1 MPTSSEAAAPVV
13 RGADIDIAALVPGD
27 IVQLTAGDMVPADVR
42 IILSKDLFVS
52 QSALT
57 GESAPVEKRDALPGD
72 AATITPAT
80 PLSELPTV
88 AFLGTNVVSGSAT
101 AVVVAT
107 GSGTMFGG
115 IARSLLGRT
124 PPTSFDIGVNR
135 ISWLLIRFMLVMV
148 PCVVLIN
155 GLAKGHWLEAFL
167 FGVAVAVGLTPEML
181 PMVVTA
187 NLAKGAVSMSRQ
199 KTIVK
204 RLNAI
209 QNLGAMDVLCTDKT
223 GTLTQDRIVLEH
235 HVNSVGEEDDRVL
248 ELAYLNSA
256 FQTGLKSLLDDA
268 VLLFCDRFSHL
279 HGDEGYVKL
288 DEIPFDFTR
297 RRMSVVVQRP
307 GGPATLITKGAVE
320 ELVAACTTVRDGDAL
335 VPMTEG
341 ARHVAL
347 DLARAQND
355 DGLRVVAVAY
365 REFPDARRA
374 WTAAD
379 ESGLVLAGYVSF
391 LDPPK
396 ETAAPAIEAL
406 RSQGIAI
413 KILSGDN
420 DLVNRKVC
428 RDVGLDPGH
437 VLLGSDL
444 ANLDDEQLADVA
456 EHTTV
461 FAKLSP
467 DEKVRVVRALRSRE
481 HTVGFL
487 GDGIND
493 AGALREADVGISV
506 DTAVDIARESADVIL
521 LEKSLLV
528 LAHGTV
534 EGRRTFA
541 NIMKYLKMTAS
552 SNFGNVFSVVIASV
566 VLPFL
571 PMLPIQLLAQNL
583 LYDIS
588 QTAIPFD
595 NVDPEFLAVPRR
607 WNADDI
613 GRFMIRIG
621 PLSSVF
627 DVVTFAGLWYLFG
640 ANAPARQ
647 AFFQSGWFVEGLLTQ
662 TLIVHVIRTRRIPF
676 VEGRAAVPLLLTTAA
691 IMAVGVALPYT
702 PAGRDLGMIAL
713 PASYFLLVLACLIG
727 YMVLVQI
734 AKGVYIRRFG
744 RWL

>member
-1 MPTSSEAAAPVV
+1 
-13 RGADIDIAALVPGD
+13 
-27 IVQLTAGDMVPADVR
+27 
-42 IILSKDLFVS
+42 
-52 QSALT
+52 
-57 GESAPVEKRDALPGD
+57 
-72 AATITPAT
+72 
-80 PLSELPTV
+80 
-88 AFLGTNVVSGSAT
+88 
-101 AVVVAT
+101 
-107 GSGTMFGG
+107 
-115 IARSLLGRT
+115 
-124 PPTSFDIGVNR
+124 
-135 ISWLLIRFMLVMV
+135 
-148 PCVVLIN
+148 
-155 GLAKGHWLEAFL
+155 
-167 FGVAVAVGLTPEML
+167 
-181 PMVVTA
+181 
-187 NLAKGAVSMSRQ
+187 
-199 KTIVK
+199 
-204 RLNAI
+204 
-209 QNLGAMDVLCTDKT
+209 
-223 GTLTQDRIVLEH
+223 
-235 HVNSVGEEDDRVL
+235 
-248 ELAYLNSA
+248 
-256 FQTGLKSLLDDA
+256 
-268 VLLFCDRFSHL
+268 
-279 HGDEGYVKL
+279 
-288 DEIPFDFTR
+288 
-297 RRMSVVVQRP
+297 
-307 GGPATLITKGAVE
+307 
-320 ELVAACTTVRDGDAL
+320 VAACASVRDGESL

-347 DLARAQND
+347 DLARAQNN

-379 ESGLVLAGYVSF
+379 EAGLVLAGYISF

-396 ETAAPAIEAL
+396 ETAAPAIDAL

-420 DLVNRKVC
+420 DLVTRKVC
-428 RDVGLDPGH
+428 RDVGLDPGRI
-437 VLLGSDL
+437 LLGSDV
-444 ANLDDEQLADVA
+444 ASLDDEQLADAA

-506 DTAVDIARESADVIL
+506 DTAVDIARESADIIL

-528 LAHGTV
+528 LAHGTA

-541 NIMKYLKMTAS
+541 NITKYLKMTAS

-595 NVDPEFLAVPRR
+595 HVDAEYLAVPRR

-627 DVVTFAGLWYLFG
+627 DLITFAGLWYLFG
-640 ANAPARQ
+640 ANGPARQ
-647 AFFQSGWFVEGLLTQ
+647 AVFQSGWFVEGLLTQ

-676 VEGRAAVPLLLTTAA
+676 FESRAAAPLLLTTAA

-702 PAGRDLGMIAL
+702 PAGRDLAMVAL
-713 PASYFLLVLACLIG
+713 PGSYFLLVLGCLIG
-727 YMVLVQI
+727 YTGLVQI
-734 AKGVYIRRFG
+734 AKGFYLRRFG